1 MENDNLI
8 ADTEDLEITAMTLR
22 LKSFGRLEHSRRKF
36 EASKPYSFRRLENR
50 VNKYMEQGK
59 ECKDQDEK
67 LNLIDDLY
75 TYKKHKKDLFYKQMQ
90 DMVEGDDF
98 IFELTNY
105 YEKNKYIFQYNNNL
119 IDQTITKIKS
129 LL

>member
-1 MENDNLI
+1 
-8 ADTEDLEITAMTLR
+8 
-22 LKSFGRLEHSRRKF
+22 
-36 EASKPYSFRRLENR
+36 
-50 VNKYMEQGK
+50 MEQGK

-75 TYKKHKKDLFYKQMQ
+75 NTYKKHKKDLFYKQMQ

-119 IDQTITKIKS
+119 IDQTITKIKN